1 MSASN
6 QRETPDVDCNQY
18 LEDLRSE
25 KSLAWVAEQNER
37 TLQELFP
44 SSSSP
49 IENEPLHAEL
59 LEVFDDKNRI
69 PTVSV
74 RGDFLYNFWQ
84 DEDHV
89 KGIWRRTTWEEYKK
103 KDPEWETVLDID
115 ALAEKE
121 GKSWVY
127 KGARFLCYG
136 PGEYR
141 RADRCLISL
150 SEGGTDACE
159 VREFDA
165 MEKKWVTENPF
176 YIPNSK
182 HTVCWVDR
190 DTLWVGYDYGEGTM
204 SPSGYPLTTRKWS
217 RGTKL
222 EDATEIFRGEATD
235 VSAGGSFYY
244 DKDEKYAMFYRMA
257 TFNDIEYYY
266 WFEGDKDLTKVKW
279 IASSCRIQTFKK
291 KVLIMPKEVWSFGG
305 KLYKAGS
312 LLSCDFETFVKEGHL
327 DAVFLGAG
335 ARTVGEEPKCDIQI
349 LYEPA
354 NDRCAYEG
362 ATDSR
367 DYLYVSSLENLQS
380 KITVYR
386 FDDATNAFILE
397 GAHEAEN
404 CQTFSVGGAEPN
416 SSNALFASSSGFLN
430 PSTYLY
436 SEVGGLK
443 GIKNAQSLKSSS
455 SWFDSEGMSVT
466 LNEATS
472 KDGTKVPYFLVRA
485 KGNDENSGPKPTVL
499 NGYGGFRINSLP
511 SYSGSTGKAFLN
523 HGMNFAL
530 ACIRGGGEFGPEWS
544 DCAKK
549 ENRWKSFEDFNA
561 VAEDLV
567 KIGATTP
574 KQLGCIGGSNGGLL
588 TGAMA
593 THFPESFGAIVS
605 QCPLLDMERYVY
617 LTSGSSWINEYGD
630 PRIENMKPKI
640 LAWSP
645 YHQISER
652 SVANMPP
659 TLFTC
664 STADD
669 RVHPSHARRFVEK
682 AHKVAKDEA
691 KAEETIL
698 YHEMTEGG
706 HAGAADNK
714 NRAKIKTIEYTFLR
728 TKLCNAQP

>member
-1 MSASN
+1 
-6 QRETPDVDCNQY
+6 
-18 LEDLRSE
+18 
-25 KSLAWVAEQNER
+25 
-37 TLQELFP
+37 
-44 SSSSP
+44 
-49 IENEPLHAEL
+49 
-59 LEVFDDKNRI
+59 
-69 PTVSV
+69 
-74 RGDFLYNFWQ
+74 
-84 DEDHV
+84 
-89 KGIWRRTTWEEYKK
+89 
-103 KDPEWETVLDID
+103 
-115 ALAEKE
+115 
-121 GKSWVY
+121 
-127 KGARFLCYG
+127 
-136 PGEYR
+136 
-141 RADRCLISL
+141 
-150 SEGGTDACE
+150 
-159 VREFDA
+159 
-165 MEKKWVTENPF
+165 
-176 YIPNSK
+176 
-182 HTVCWVDR
+182 
-190 DTLWVGYDYGEGTM
+190 
-204 SPSGYPLTTRKWS
+204 
-217 RGTKL
+217 
-222 EDATEIFRGEATD
+222 
-235 VSAGGSFYY
+235 
-244 DKDEKYAMFYRMA
+244 
-257 TFNDIEYYY
+257 
-266 WFEGDKDLTKVKW
+266 
-279 IASSCRIQTFKK
+279 
-291 KVLIMPKEVWSFGG
+291 
-305 KLYKAGS
+305 
-312 LLSCDFETFVKEGHL
+312 
-327 DAVFLGAG
+327 
-335 ARTVGEEPKCDIQI
+335 
-349 LYEPA
+349 
-354 NDRCAYEG
+354 
-362 ATDSR
+362 
-367 DYLYVSSLENLQS
+367 LYVSSLENLQS

-386 FDDATNAFILE
+386 FDDATNVFVLE
-397 GAHEAEN
+397 GAYEAEN

-416 SSNALFASSSGFLN
+416 SSNALFCSSSGFLN

-436 SEVGGLK
+436 SEEGGLK
-443 GIKNAQSLKSSS
+443 GIQNAQSLKSNT
-455 SWFDSEGMSVT
+455 SWFDTEGMSVT

-499 NGYGGFRINSLP
+499 NGYGGFEITSLP

-544 DCAKK
+544 YCAKK

-574 KQLGCIGGSNGGLL
+574 QQLGCIGGSNGGLL

-630 PRIENMKPKI
+630 PRIESLKPKI

-645 YHQISER
+645 YHQISEH
-652 SVANMPP
+652 SVAKMPP

-682 AHKVAKDEA
+682 AHKVAKDEVKA
-691 KAEETIL
+691 KDTIL